1 MDENTLG
8 THSKNMT
15 KNEDIRYRIEM
26 TCSCKDSDQIP
37 KVTGAGCITPINA
50 IEAYQLMHNGLR
62 VKARG
67 YHDAW
72 MEEIIKRLKGHHE
85 PQEELVF
92 HEALKR
98 LKPEATMIELGSF
111 WSYYSLW
118 FLKEAPAQRR
128 AICLE
133 PDENHLAV
141 GKFNAI
147 LNDLHPQ
154 FLLGF
159 AGNSNGKLV
168 NFEAENGETLQ
179 RRGYRIDEIM
189 NEGGIEYLDILHCDT
204 QGAELEVLLNCKDL
218 IKANKIRFIIISTHS
233 YEITGD
239 PLMHQK
245 CLELLEQYGASIIAE
260 HDVHESFSGDGLIAA
275 SFADIDKHFTV
286 KISHNRQNNSLFPS
300 PAFHLAKILQKPD
313 AKHTQDTPNASL
325 TEIHSSSQQAN
336 TNPDMF
342 YAQNFEDAY
351 LWRCFGKR
359 EHGFFIDV
367 GAEQP
372 VIDSVTYKL
381 YLNGWRGI
389 NIEPQP
395 EYFKQLENMRPEDIN
410 LNLAIGLAEDTSLD
424 FYATTD
430 AIGLAGFGESAR
442 NELIKQGYNPV
453 KIKVEVNSLDNVCS
467 DQNVREIDFL
477 KIDVEGHELQVLRS
491 FSFATIRPKL
501 VIIEATK
508 PNTNNLREDNQAIGT
523 FMEEKKYSKIFFD
536 GLNEW
541 WAEQN
546 SRDLQKHFQLPVNC
560 LDGISPSS
568 IEGHRLLAVDALEKL
583 QITRL
588 ECNSLVGEAQKLQ
601 EEAQQA
607 QAKAEQAQAQ
617 AQQAQAK
624 AEQAQAHAQ
633 QAQAKA
639 QQAQAQA
646 ELQLDLTLK
655 STTWRITEPIRKA
668 TDWLKYKFNK

>member
-1 MDENTLG
+1 MDKDTLG
-8 THSKNMT
+8 TLSKNMA

-37 KVTGAGCITPINA
+37 KVTDAGCIIPINSV
-50 IEAYQLMHNGLR
+50 ESYQLMHNGLR

-72 MEEIIKRLKGHHE
+72 MEEIIQRLKGHHE

-98 LKPEATMIELGSF
+98 LKPEATIIELGSF

-128 AICLE
+128 AVCLE

-147 LNDLHPQ
+147 LNDLNPQ

-159 AGNSNGKLV
+159 AGNTNGKLV
-168 NFEAENGETLQ
+168 NFKAENGEIFQ

-189 NEGGIEYLDILHCDT
+189 NESDIKYLDILHCDT

-218 IKANKIRFIIISTHS
+218 IKANKIRFVIISTHS

-245 CLELLEQYGASIIAE
+245 CLELLEKYGASIIAE

-275 SFADIDKHFTV
+275 SFADIDKYFTV

-313 AKHTQDTPNASL
+313 AKHAQDAPNASRP
-325 TEIHSSSQQAN
+325 EINSSSKQAHI
-336 TNPDMF
+336 NPAMF

-359 EHGFFIDV
+359 KNGFFIDV

-395 EYFKQLENMRPEDIN
+395 EYFKQLESMRPEDIN
-410 LNLAIGLAEDTSLD
+410 LNLAIGLAEDASLD
-424 FYATTD
+424 FYTTTN

-442 NELIKQGYNPV
+442 NELIKQGYTAE

-491 FSFATIRPKL
+491 FSFTTIRPKL

-508 PNTNNLREDNQAIGT
+508 PNTSSLREDNQAIGA
-523 FMEEKKYSKIFFD
+523 FMEEKKYCKIFFD

-546 SRDLQKHFQLPVNC
+546 SRDLQKHFLLPVNC

-568 IEGHRLLAVDALEKL
+568 IEGHRLLAVDAQKKL
-583 QITRL
+583 QIKLL
-588 ECNSLVGEAQKLQ
+588 ECNSLVCEAQLLQ

-607 QAKAEQAQAQ
+607 QAQAEQAEQAR
-617 AQQAQAK
+617 AQ
-624 AEQAQAHAQ
+624 AEQARD
-633 QAQAKA
+633 
-639 QQAQAQA
+639 QA
-646 ELQLDLTLK
+646 ELQLDFTLK
-655 STTWRITEPIRKA
+655 STTWRITEPIRNA